1 MAESKPLI
9 SSLPSG
15 PGSVSKGARVSH
27 FHYDAVTRTGELC
40 SVLSASVRVTQ
51 AKKEKEK
58 KRGLPDM
65 LCKEPRPH
73 SSAVLPSHP
82 WPHHISPLRDRQ
94 PSFHH
99 LWIDFQPVSLGP
111 AS

>member
-27 FHYDAVTRTGELC
+27 FYYDAITRTGELC

-58 KRGLPDM
+58 KIEACRTCYARSRG
-65 LCKEPRPH
+65 RI
-73 SSAVLPSHP
+73 V
-82 WPHHISPLRDRQ
+82 
-94 PSFHH
+94 
-99 LWIDFQPVSLGP
+99 P
-111 AS
+111 ASPHLAIARPATVFSSFVD